1 MKKIAHTIHR
11 GLQFVAITTILK
23 TIATMTPS
31 DLYQTYT
38 EVLQKLNKLQS
49 EYREIPGEENNREM
63 RQALSEQIKTCQE
76 KLWSVT
82 DKLIYSNPF
91 QNGSRIKH
99 GALNETLV

>member
-1 MKKIAHTIHR
+1 
-11 GLQFVAITTILK
+11 
-23 TIATMTPS
+23 MTPS

-99 GALNETLV
+99 GSLNETLV